1 MFSPW
6 VAQLVEQA
14 TDNRWV
20 IGSNPVPRTKFVPVV
35 YQVRTSDF
43 QSEKPGSIPGGD
55 AKCAG
60 VVFNGQHI
68 SLPTIRSRFDF
79 GHPLQ
84 FCICSSVGQSI
95 GLKRRGSLVRL
106 QLDAPIEL
114 MKIFSSN
121 VKKVVYKLF
130 ALCYNYSIKTNK
142 ATLMNKDTEAF
153 DMETI
158 TSQWYWRSVR
168 QANRQVKPRCEVV
181 SIKTAADTVTAKNN
195 VLPFVK
201 KAA

>member
-20 IGSNPVPRTKFVPVV
+20 IGSTPVPRTKFASVAEMDYAPAW
-35 YQVRTSDF
+35 
-43 QSEKPGSIPGGD
+43 K
-55 AKCAG
+55 AG
-60 VVFNGQHI
+60 EEG
-68 SLPTIRSRFDF
+68 SLPSGCTNWFD
-79 GHPLQ
+79 
-84 FCICSSVGQSI
+84 
-95 GLKRRGSLVRL
+95 
-106 QLDAPIEL
+106 E
-114 MKIFSSN
+114 KIFSSN

-181 SIKTAADTVTAKNN
+181 LIKTAADTVTAKNN

-201 KAA
+201 KAAWFKWECYKLRDAQNGIASGC

>member
-1 MFSPW
+1 MVRILGCDPGDVWFK
-6 VAQLVEQA
+6 
-14 TDNRWV
+14 
-20 IGSNPVPRTKFVPVV
+20 SNPSLQMRRNRSPGPKRYKNIGRRILNFV
-35 YQVRTSDF
+35 
-43 QSEKPGSIPGGD
+43 
-55 AKCAG
+55 
-60 VVFNGQHI
+60 
-68 SLPTIRSRFDF
+68 
-79 GHPLQ
+79 
-84 FCICSSVGQSI
+84 
-95 GLKRRGSLVRL
+95 
-106 QLDAPIEL
+106 
-114 MKIFSSN
+114 KIFSSN

-168 QANRQVKPRCEVV
+168 QANRQMKPRCEVV
-181 SIKTAADTVTAKNN
+181 SIKTAADTVTVTNN